1 MSQRLRR
8 LYYGD
13 NLPILREM
21 ADASVDLVYLDPPF
35 NSNRAYNIIYPDDL
49 GQITAFEDTWAWTPN
64 CDKLLNQLVSQ
75 ASKQASKPSQ
85 GQVEI
90 LRALVD
96 GMGKVQMSAYL
107 VNMAARL
114 VELHRI
120 LKPTGS
126 LYLHCDPTASHYL
139 KIVLDGI
146 FGREN
151 FRREIIWNL
160 QTSSG
165 YKSQINGYVRGHD
178 TILYYTRGERFTFI
192 KEFLPH
198 KLEYV
203 ARFKKTDPEGRKYR
217 DDRPGK
223 RIQYLDETKGVA
235 LTDVWSDVMS
245 FQQHSTAKE
254 RLGYPTQKPLALLN
268 RVIEAS
274 SNRGDVVLD
283 PFCGCGTTIEA
294 AENLGREW
302 IGIDVTYAAIGAIQ
316 ERLRRKRV
324 DIWKRIDVREV
335 PKTRAEVEA
344 KLLDEAS
351 PLYPRKEFEKFCV
364 ATIGGLPN
372 EKMGADGG
380 IDGRILLR
388 TGEQAIVSVKSGKPD
403 VKHVRELKG
412 LLDKKHVAG
421 VFITRRPPTRP
432 MTNFANR
439 AGLHAPE
446 KAELFAVKPFPRLQ
460 ILTLDAVLAG
470 KLPELPYRM

>member
-1 MSQRLRR
+1 
-8 LYYGD
+8 
-13 NLPILREM
+13 
-21 ADASVDLVYLDPPF
+21 
-35 NSNRAYNIIYPDDL
+35 
-49 GQITAFEDTWAWTPN
+49 
-64 CDKLLNQLVSQ
+64 
-75 ASKQASKPSQ
+75 
-85 GQVEI
+85 
-90 LRALVD
+90 
-96 GMGKVQMSAYL
+96 MSAYL

-139 KIVLDGI
+139 KIALDGI

-151 FRREIIWNL
+151 FRNEIVW
-160 QTSSG
+160 
-165 YKSQINGYVRGHD
+165 H
-178 TILYYTRGERFTFI
+178 YYN
-192 KEFLPH
+192 
-198 KLEYV
+198 
-203 ARFKKTDPEGRKYR
+203 KYGA
-217 DDRPGK
+217 GK
-223 RIQYLDETKGVA
+223 RRFGRNYDQIMFYSKSNKYHFNPLREKRDKPIKQLARENVGGVLKNKKDEKGNLIYRVSEDKKMDA
-235 LTDVWSDVMS
+235 VWTIPCLQPAS
-245 FQQHSTAKE
+245 KE

-316 ERLRRKRV
+316 ERFRRKRV

-432 MTNFANR
+432 MKDFANR

-460 ILTLDAVLAG
+460 ILTLDDVLAG

>member
-1 MSQRLRR
+1 
-8 LYYGD
+8 
-13 NLPILREM
+13 
-21 ADASVDLVYLDPPF
+21 
-35 NSNRAYNIIYPDDL
+35 
-49 GQITAFEDTWAWTPN
+49 
-64 CDKLLNQLVSQ
+64 
-75 ASKQASKPSQ
+75 
-85 GQVEI
+85 
-90 LRALVD
+90 
-96 GMGKVQMSAYL
+96 MSAYL

-151 FRREIIWNL
+151 FRNEIVW
-160 QTSSG
+160 G
-165 YKSQINGYVRGHD
+165 YEKPRSASKVWRRNHD
-178 TILYYTRGERFTFI
+178 TIFFYTKGSKWVFNVQRVPKLDGTFTMR
-192 KEFLPH
+192 KP
-198 KLEYV
+198 
-203 ARFKKTDPEGRKYR
+203 FKRPDGTVWRPKA
-217 DDRPGK
+217 PGK
-223 RIQYLDETKGVA
+223 QAGSWWYDIP
-235 LTDVWSDVMS
+235 S
-245 FQQHSTAKE
+245 FATRMTAKE

-316 ERLRRKRV
+316 ERFRRNRV
-324 DIWKRIDVREV
+324 DIWDKIDVREV

-364 ATIGGLPN
+364 ATIRGLPN

-460 ILTLDAVLAG
+460 ILTLDDVLAG